1 MTATAGNNKVI
12 GFEQYAAPPHS
23 WVMAS
28 SETHVGV
35 VITIVLLL
43 SVHRVTS
50 CYSSIFSF
58 GDSLAD
64 TGNIL
69 ASDGD
74 SAGAV
79 SRLPYGETYFHRPT
93 GRYSDGRLIIDFIAQ
108 AMGVPL
114 LRPYLGGG
122 SDEDFRHGANFAVG
136 GATALN
142 SSFFRDKKIDVSW
155 TEYSLQVQIAWFK
168 QLLRSTPSVS
178 EPSILGNSLFL
189 VGEIGGNDYNHPFF
203 QNRRVEEIRT
213 FVPSVVE
220 AISSAITDLIKLGAK
235 KLVVPGNLPIG
246 CVPVYLTQFQTQK
259 LDDYDAKT
267 GCIRWL
273 NEFSQYHNRL
283 LQDEI
288 ERVRGLHPN
297 ATIAYA
303 DYYESAM
310 RLFESP
316 KQFGFKEP
324 LSACCVGCGG
334 PSAKLCSDPSSYAS
348 WDGLHLTEAAYRT
361 IANGLL
367 KGPLAVPSLNQTCP
381 NVQQSSAS
389 TDTLKLLC
397 FSMSIS
403 SFAWLQKKSTLF

>member
-1 MTATAGNNKVI
+1 
-12 GFEQYAAPPHS
+12 
-23 WVMAS
+23 MAS
-28 SETHVGV
+28 SETGVGI

-43 SVHRVTS
+43 SVHRVTG

-69 ASDGD
+69 ASAGD

-93 GRYSDGRLIIDFIAQ
+93 GRYSDGRLIIDFI
-108 AMGVPL
+108 VPL

-155 TEYSLQVQIAWFK
+155 TEYSLQVQIEWFK

-178 EPSILGNSLFL
+178 
-189 VGEIGGNDYNHPFF
+189 
-203 QNRRVEEIRT
+203 
-213 FVPSVVE
+213 
-220 AISSAITDLIKLGAK
+220 
-235 KLVVPGNLPIG
+235 
-246 CVPVYLTQFQTQK
+246 VYLTQFQTQK
-259 LDDYDAKT
+259 LEDYDAKT
-267 GCIRWL
+267 GCIRWM

-288 ERVRGLHPN
+288 ERVRGLHPHV
-297 ATIAYA
+297 TIAYA
-303 DYYESAM
+303 DYFESAM

-316 KQFGFKEP
+316 RQFGE
-324 LSACCVGCGG
+324 L
-334 PSAKLCSDPSSYAS
+334 L
-348 WDGLHLTEAAYRT
+348 LLTVHHNICLGE
-361 IANGLL
+361 
-367 KGPLAVPSLNQTCP
+367 
-381 NVQQSSAS
+381 
-389 TDTLKLLC
+389 
-397 FSMSIS
+397 
-403 SFAWLQKKSTLF
+403 W

>member
-1 MTATAGNNKVI
+1 MIAHDSLPPERSSGDQLLLIHLQVLLARKTKETYWPSDGNSAGMPS
-12 GFEQYAAPPHS
+12 PPHG
-23 WVMAS
+23 
-28 SETHVGV
+28 EI
-35 VITIVLLL
+35 VI
-43 SVHRVTS
+43 
-50 CYSSIFSF
+50 
-58 GDSLAD
+58 
-64 TGNIL
+64 
-69 ASDGD
+69 
-74 SAGAV
+74 
-79 SRLPYGETYFHRPT
+79 HRPT
-93 GRYSDGRLIIDFIAQ
+93 SWRVLGRLIIDLIYPTQ

-114 LRPYLGGG
+114 LRSSGGR
-122 SDEDFRHGANFAVG
+122 SPRHNLRSRPAFHLRFERGRRCLFQRMKF
-136 GATALN
+136 
-142 SSFFRDKKIDVSW
+142 SR
-155 TEYSLQVQIAWFK
+155 
-168 QLLRSTPSVS
+168 LLRSVFEAEQELLHTIPSLALIGS
-178 EPSILGNSLFL
+178 FPCASLSMTEPSILGNSLFL

-235 KLVVPGNLPIG
+235 NLVVPGNLPIG

-259 LDDYDAKT
+259 LEDYDAKT
-267 GCIRWL
+267 GCIKWL

-324 LSACCVGCGG
+324 LSACCVGCDG

-361 IANGLL
+361 IADGLL
-367 KGPLAVPSLNQTCP
+367 KGPLAVPSLNQTCR

-389 TDTLKLLC
+389 TETLKLLC